1 MDTVVNSQGQFSKF
15 LKVDS
20 KTVHENSECLLNWEL
35 CWDRVDI
42 ELAKGPIPGLG
53 KMAEGQLQI
62 PPYVPYR
69 TFRNFTD
76 QLREGIPARID
87 RSVWGARYSGS
98 SGIQL
103 MTALKV
109 LGLTDSD
116 GRPTDA
122 LERLVMTEG
131 DERRAV
137 LTAILQRH
145 YRPIFTLDLARAT
158 KAQFTETFKVYG
170 AREGVLRKCENFF
183 IQAAQDA
190 GVELSQYILARRHTS
205 RRVAAG
211 SRPRQGAVATAQPAR
226 PESAPAVSANSL
238 AEMVLAKYPD
248 FDPSWEPSVQ
258 ERWLE
263 GMGKLYESLGRPA
276 PDLGP
281 AAGDAAESA

>member
-1 MDTVVNSQGQFSKF
+1 
-15 LKVDS
+15 
-20 KTVHENSECLLNWEL
+20 
-35 CWDRVDI
+35 
-42 ELAKGPIPGLG
+42 
-53 KMAEGQLQI
+53 MAEGQLQI

-69 TFRNFTD
+69 TFRNFVD

-109 LGLTDSD
+109 LGLTDAD
-116 GRPTDA
+116 GRPTEA
-122 LERLVMTEG
+122 LERLVMTDG

-137 LTAILQRH
+137 LTAVLQRH

-158 KAQFTETFKVYG
+158 KAQFSETFKVYG

-190 GVELSQYILARRHTS
+190 GIELSQYILARRHTS
-205 RRVAAG
+205 RRVSAG
-211 SRPRQGAVATAQPAR
+211 SRPRQSAAAAQPGR
-226 PESAPAVSANSL
+226 LETVPAASLNSL

-263 GMGKLYESLGRPA
+263 GIGKLYESLGRPA
-276 PDLGP
+276 PDSWQSPGQSPGQSLGES
-281 AAGDAAESA
+281 AESA

>member
-1 MDTVVNSQGQFSKF
+1 
-15 LKVDS
+15 
-20 KTVHENSECLLNWEL
+20 
-35 CWDRVDI
+35 
-42 ELAKGPIPGLG
+42 
-53 KMAEGQLQI
+53 MAEGQLQI

-69 TFRNFTD
+69 TFRNFVD

-109 LGLTDSD
+109 LGLTDAD
-116 GRPTDA
+116 GRPTEA

-158 KAQFTETFKVYG
+158 KAQFSETFKIYG

-205 RRVAAG
+205 RRPTAG
-211 SRPRQGAVATAQPAR
+211 SRPRQTPSAVTQPGR
-226 PESAPAVSANSL
+226 LEVAPAASLNSL
-238 AEMVLAKYPD
+238 AELVLAKYPD
-248 FDPSWEPSVQ
+248 FDPAWEPAVQ
-258 ERWLE
+258 ARWLE
-263 GMGKLYESLGRPA
+263 GIGKLYESLGRTG
-276 PDLGP
+276 PDSGP
-281 AAGDAAESA
+281 SSGEQAESA

>member
-1 MDTVVNSQGQFSKF
+1 
-15 LKVDS
+15 
-20 KTVHENSECLLNWEL
+20 
-35 CWDRVDI
+35 
-42 ELAKGPIPGLG
+42 
-53 KMAEGQLQI
+53 MAEGQLQI

-69 TFRNFTD
+69 TFRNFVD
-76 QLREGIPARID
+76 QLREGIPTRID

-109 LGLTDSD
+109 L
-116 GRPTDA
+116 
-122 LERLVMTEG
+122 VMTDG

-137 LTAILQRH
+137 LAAILQRH

-158 KAQFTETFKVYG
+158 KAQFSETFKVYG

-190 GVELSQYILARRHTS
+190 GIELSQYILARRHTS
-205 RRVAAG
+205 RRASAG
-211 SRPRQGAVATAQPAR
+211 SRTRQSSVAAAQPGRLEAV
-226 PESAPAVSANSL
+226 PAAALNSL

-248 FDPSWEPSVQ
+248 FDPSWDPSVQ

-263 GMGKLYESLGRPA
+263 GIGKLYESLGRPA
-276 PDLGP
+276 PDSGRSP
-281 AAGDAAESA
+281 GQSSGESANNA

>member
-1 MDTVVNSQGQFSKF
+1 
-15 LKVDS
+15 
-20 KTVHENSECLLNWEL
+20 
-35 CWDRVDI
+35 
-42 ELAKGPIPGLG
+42 
-53 KMAEGQLQI
+53 MAEGQLQI

-69 TFRNFTD
+69 TFRNFVD

-109 LGLTDSD
+109 LGLTDAD
-116 GRPTDA
+116 GQPTEA
-122 LERLVMTEG
+122 LERLVMTDG

-137 LTAILQRH
+137 LTGVLQRH

-158 KAQFTETFKVYG
+158 KAQFSETFKVYG

-190 GVELSQYILARRHTS
+190 GIELSQYILARRHTS
-205 RRVAAG
+205 RRGSAG
-211 SRPRQGAVATAQPAR
+211 SRSRQ
-226 PESAPAVSANSL
+226 SAPAGVQPGRLDMAPAASLNSL
-238 AEMVLAKYPD
+238 AEMVLSKYPD

-263 GMGKLYESLGRPA
+263 GIGKLYESLGRSP
-276 PDLGP
+276 PDSGQSP
-281 AAGDAAESA
+281 VQPQGQSPTESAESA

>member
-1 MDTVVNSQGQFSKF
+1 
-15 LKVDS
+15 
-20 KTVHENSECLLNWEL
+20 
-35 CWDRVDI
+35 
-42 ELAKGPIPGLG
+42 
-53 KMAEGQLQI
+53 MAEGQLQI

-69 TFRNFTD
+69 TFRNFVD

-103 MTALKV
+103 MTTLKV
-109 LGLTDSD
+109 LGLTDAD
-116 GRPTDA
+116 GRPTEE
-122 LERLVMTEG
+122 LERLVMTDG

-137 LTAILQRH
+137 LAAILQRH

-158 KAQFTETFKVYG
+158 KAQFSETFKVYG

-190 GVELSQYILARRHTS
+190 GIELSQYILARRHTS
-205 RRVAAG
+205 RRASAG
-211 SRPRQGAVATAQPAR
+211 SRTRQSSVAAAQPGRLEAV
-226 PESAPAVSANSL
+226 PAAALNSL

-248 FDPSWEPSVQ
+248 FDPSWDPSVQ

-263 GMGKLYESLGRPA
+263 GIGKLYESLGRPA
-276 PDLGP
+276 PDSGRSP
-281 AAGDAAESA
+281 GQSSGESANNA

>member
-1 MDTVVNSQGQFSKF
+1 M
-15 LKVDS
+15 
-20 KTVHENSECLLNWEL
+20 NWEL
-35 CWDRVDI
+35 CWDRVGI
-42 ELAKGPIPGLG
+42 ELATGPIPGLG

-69 TFRNFTD
+69 TFRNFVD

-116 GRPTDA
+116 GRPTEA

-131 DERRAV
+131 DERRAI
-137 LTAILQRH
+137 LTSILQRH

-158 KAQFTETFKVYG
+158 KAQFSETFKIYG
-170 AREGVLRKCENFF
+170 AREGVLKKCENFF

-190 GVELSQYILARRHTS
+190 GLELSQYILARRHTS
-205 RRVAAG
+205 RRGGAG
-211 SRPRQGAVATAQPAR
+211 SRPRQSPAASPIR
-226 PESAPAVSANSL
+226 PEAFSGIASLSSL

-248 FDPSWEPSVQ
+248 FDPSWEPTVQ

-263 GMGKLYESLGRPA
+263 GIGKLYESLGKPA
-276 PDLGP
+276 PELGSP
-281 AAGDAAESA
+281 IVESPDSA

>member
-1 MDTVVNSQGQFSKF
+1 
-15 LKVDS
+15 
-20 KTVHENSECLLNWEL
+20 
-35 CWDRVDI
+35 
-42 ELAKGPIPGLG
+42 
-53 KMAEGQLQI
+53 MAEGQLQI

-69 TFRNFTD
+69 TFRNFVD

-116 GRPTDA
+116 GRPTEA

-131 DERRAV
+131 DERRAI
-137 LTAILQRH
+137 LTSILQRH

-158 KAQFTETFKVYG
+158 KAQFSETFKIYG
-170 AREGVLRKCENFF
+170 AREGGLKKCENFF

-190 GVELSQYILARRHTS
+190 GLELSQYILARRHTS
-205 RRVAAG
+205 RRGGAG
-211 SRPRQGAVATAQPAR
+211 SRPRQSPAAVAAALPNR
-226 PESAPAVSANSL
+226 PEASPGVASLGSL

-248 FDPSWEPSVQ
+248 FDPSWEPTVQ

-263 GMGKLYESLGRPA
+263 GIGKLYESLGKPA
-276 PDLGP
+276 PELGS
-281 AAGDAAESA
+281 AIGESQDSA

>member
-1 MDTVVNSQGQFSKF
+1 
-15 LKVDS
+15 
-20 KTVHENSECLLNWEL
+20 
-35 CWDRVDI
+35 
-42 ELAKGPIPGLG
+42 
-53 KMAEGQLQI
+53 MAEGQLQI

-69 TFRNFTD
+69 TFRNFMD
-76 QLREGIPARID
+76 QLREGIPTRID

-109 LGLTDSD
+109 LGLTDDD
-116 GRPTDA
+116 GRPTDQ
-122 LERLVMTEG
+122 LEPLVMTEG

-137 LTAILQRH
+137 LAAILQKH

-158 KAQFTETFKVYG
+158 KAQFSETFKVYG

-190 GVELSQYILARRHTS
+190 GIELSQYILARRHTS
-205 RRVAAG
+205 RR
-211 SRPRQGAVATAQPAR
+211 SSTSQRPRQSVAAASQPGRLETVPVASR
-226 PESAPAVSANSL
+226 NSL

-248 FDPSWEPSVQ
+248 FDPLWDAAVQ

-263 GMGKLYESLGRPA
+263 GIGKLYESLGQAA
-276 PDLGP
+276 PESGET
-281 AAGDAAESA
+281 AAQPFGELAEGA